1 VVDSET
7 GRPYESEIE
16 MLRKVLDRIELE
28 RDKAFV
34 ADRGYDA
41 VDIIQKILNKGLKS
55 AIKVKETVRM
65 RIGSV
70 EAVLKNLQVLLAITK
85 IKKRRSLAHASKML
99 FKYLKELQGDD
110 QGGFVFL
117 WSSLSKIISRPP
129 LRHYF

>member
-7 GRPYESEIE
+7 GGPYESEIE

-65 RIGSV
+65 RIR
-70 EAVLKNLQVLLAITK
+70 NP
-85 IKKRRSLAHASKML
+85 
-99 FKYLKELQGDD
+99 
-110 QGGFVFL
+110 
-117 WSSLSKIISRPP
+117 SR
-129 LRHYF
+129 

>member
-7 GRPYESEIE
+7 GRPYESGIE

-55 AIKVKETVRM
+55 KKPVHDSIVK
-65 RIGSV
+65 
-70 EAVLKNLQVLLAITK
+70 
-85 IKKRRSLAHASKML
+85 
-99 FKYLKELQGDD
+99 F
-110 QGGFVFL
+110 
-117 WSSLSKIISRPP
+117 
-129 LRHYF
+129 